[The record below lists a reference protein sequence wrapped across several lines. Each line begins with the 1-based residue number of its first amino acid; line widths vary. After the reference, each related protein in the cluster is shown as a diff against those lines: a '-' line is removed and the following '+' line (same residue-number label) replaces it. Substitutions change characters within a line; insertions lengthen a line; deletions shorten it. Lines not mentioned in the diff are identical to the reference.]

1 MDPTLNKPEVEP
13 LGLRIAVFEDDPI
26 DRRDLLSN
34 LDWKGHHVVGI
45 ATNVTEAQELIP
57 GLGELGVQVAIVDGN
72 LTPWN
77 KHGEEGRQIIEQIKE
92 LFPEIVT
99 IGWGGLSLSVSD
111 YDIGK
116 GVGPGPYLATLD
128 SILEKINR
136 V

>member
-1 MDPTLNKPEVEP
+1 M
-13 LGLRIAVFEDDPI
+13 
-26 DRRDLLSN
+26 
-34 LDWKGHHVVGI
+34 
-45 ATNVTEAQELIP
+45 TEAQELIL

-99 IGWGGLSLSVSD
+99 IGWGGLSLSASD

-116 GVGPGPYLATLD
+116 VAGPRPLIKVLA
-128 SILEKINR
+128 SIGKA
-136 V
+136 

>member
-99 IGWGGLSLSVSD
+99 IGWGGLSLSASD

-116 GVGPGPYLATLD
+116 VAGPRPLIKVLA
-128 SILEKINR
+128 SIGKA
-136 V
+136 